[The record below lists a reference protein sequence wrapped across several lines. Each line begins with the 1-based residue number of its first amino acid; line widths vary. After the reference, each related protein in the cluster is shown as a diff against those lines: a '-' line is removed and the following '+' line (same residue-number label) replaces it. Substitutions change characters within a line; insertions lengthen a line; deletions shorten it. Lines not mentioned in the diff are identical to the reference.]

1 MPSVVVMPTFLPAVF
16 MMWAIMREV
25 VVLPLVPVTATIG
38 TRDGLPGG
46 KSMSITARPTWRGC
60 PSVGWVCMR
69 KPGPALTSTIAPR
82 CSRTERAMSAVMKSM
97 PATSSPTTIAA
108 WRAISTLSGWISSV
122 RSIEVPPVLML
133 PVSLSWTKRPSSGT
147 SSSVKPLL
155 RQHLD
160 RLRVDGDAGQDLL
173 VPDAA
178 ARIRHW

>member
-69 KPGPALTSTIAPR
+69 KPGPALTSTIA
-82 CSRTERAMSAVMKSM
+82 
-97 PATSSPTTIAA
+97 AA
-108 WRAISTLSGWISSV
+108 LLAHGAGDV
-122 RSIEVPPVLML
+122 R
-133 PVSLSWTKRPSSGT
+133 R
-147 SSSVKPLL
+147 
-155 RQHLD
+155 
-160 RLRVDGDAGQDLL
+160 
-173 VPDAA
+173 
-178 ARIRHW
+178 

>member
-1 MPSVVVMPTFLPAVF
+1 MPTFLPAVF

-147 SSSVKPLL
+147 SSNVKPLL

-160 RLRVDGDAGQDLL
+160 RS
-173 VPDAA
+173 
-178 ARIRHW
+178 ARRR